1 MPVVVSS
8 PRIDAV
14 VRTLAAVSRED
25 AVELLRGG
33 MVERNYLPALEPDV
47 QLVPGD
53 VLSIRAV
60 GKFRLSDAV
69 SETRRGRIRLI
80 FDKYD

>member
-1 MPVVVSS
+1 MVTS
-8 PRIDAV
+8 PRIDAI

-25 AVELLRGG
+25 AVELLRSG
-33 MVERNYLPALEPDV
+33 MVERNYLPALEPDI

-53 VLSIRAV
+53 ILSIRTV
-60 GKFRLSDAV
+60 GKFRLTDSV